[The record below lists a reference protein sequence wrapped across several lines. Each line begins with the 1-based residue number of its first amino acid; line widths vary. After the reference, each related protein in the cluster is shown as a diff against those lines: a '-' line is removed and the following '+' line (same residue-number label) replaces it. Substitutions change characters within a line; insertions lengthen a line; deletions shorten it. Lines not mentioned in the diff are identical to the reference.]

1 MSESTT
7 LSSRNQQPN
16 PETSDRNWDEGG
28 AQKLE
33 RQLFF
38 ALLGGMLLLVA
49 WIGRYAFGFDQ
60 QVADVAA
67 TCGAI
72 ILVIP
77 LARERSG
84 RSSREHPPVMH
95 WRASR

>member
-38 ALLGGMLLLVA
+38 ALLGGMLLRLGPA
-49 WIGRYAFGFDQ
+49 LGM
-60 QVADVAA
+60 
-67 TCGAI
+67 
-72 ILVIP
+72 P
-77 LARERSG
+77 
-84 RSSREHPPVMH
+84 
-95 WRASR
+95 WRHY